1 MSGEAVD
8 RRPVLE
14 VTDLTKHF
22 PVRNGLFA
30 VRGAVRAVDGVS
42 LAIAPGESLGLVG
55 ESGSGKT
62 TVGKCVLRL
71 LRPTAGRVV
80 LDGTDITRLPESK
93 LRPLRRTMH
102 IVFQDPY
109 SSLDPRMSVRDIVAG
124 PLRHHHTVRGRE
136 VGARAEEMLALV
148 GLRPEVG
155 GRYPHQLSG
164 GMRQRVAI
172 ARALVLR
179 PRLLIADEPLS
190 ALDASVQAATINLL
204 VELQRQLG
212 FACLFITHD
221 LSAAEVLCDRI
232 AVMYLGRIVET
243 GTREELFSRPKHPYT
258 QALLS
263 AVLVPE
269 PGAQRARRRIV
280 LEGDIPS
287 ALDPPSGCAF
297 RTRCPLAF
305 DRCRTEEPQ
314 LADADHDG
322 HLARCHL
329 VGPGAS
335 PDLVGAVMAQN
346 GPRGR

>member
-1 MSGEAVD
+1 M
-8 RRPVLE
+8 LE
-14 VTDLTKHF
+14 VTDLAKHF
-22 PVRNGLFA
+22 PVTNGLFA
-30 VRGAVRAVDGVS
+30 VRGSVRAVDGVS
-42 LAIAPGESLGLVG
+42 LTIAPGESVGLVG

-71 LRPTAGRVV
+71 LRPTAGKVL
-80 LDGTDITRLPESK
+80 LDGTDITHLPQEK

-109 SSLDPRMSVRDIVAG
+109 SSLDPRMTVGDIVAG
-124 PLRHHHTVRGRE
+124 PLRHHGIARGRE
-136 VGARAEEMLALV
+136 ADARVEEMLGLV
-148 GLRPEVG
+148 GLRPQLAR
-155 GRYPHQLSG
+155 RYPHQLSG

-179 PRLLIADEPLS
+179 PRLLVADEPLS

-204 VELQRQLG
+204 VDLQRQLG

-243 GTREELFSRPKHPYT
+243 ATRQELFSRPKHPYS

-263 AVLVPE
+263 AVLTPE
-269 PGAQRARRRIV
+269 PSAQRARRRIV

-287 ALDPPSGCAF
+287 PVDPPSGCAF
-297 RTRCPLAF
+297 HTRCPLVF
-305 DRCRTEEPQ
+305 DRCRTEEPE

-329 VGPGAS
+329 VGPGAI
-335 PDLVGAVMAQN
+335 PDLVAASRPGGQ
-346 GPRGR
+346 